1 MDKFN
6 IEYLNALQEKQIA
19 ENNFNNADSEYI
31 EVAIHQYNAAI
42 ARVNLIIKKIKEK
55 KYGKESINL

>member
-55 KYGKESINL
+55 KHGKESINL